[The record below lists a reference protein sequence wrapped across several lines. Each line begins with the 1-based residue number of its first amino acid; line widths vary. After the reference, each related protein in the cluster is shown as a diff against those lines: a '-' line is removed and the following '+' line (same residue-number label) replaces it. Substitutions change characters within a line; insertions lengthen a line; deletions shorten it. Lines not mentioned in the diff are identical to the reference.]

1 MGESQIRNQLLGVA
15 VALAATGTVAYFAH
29 RAGFLKLSAE
39 REESDDEDDGYDS
52 EDPAEEDILGEQLID
67 AAKRGDLQE
76 VQQRL
81 AEGAIVG
88 YQSKGTRRHTRIGL
102 LREQGQ
108 TALHWAAIRGEECIA
123 TILCDS
129 GARVDTADVM
139 GQTPLMLAVYN
150 NKPDVI
156 ELFCKPGTP
165 GSKTALD
172 MQDGRG
178 WSAFHWC
185 VQGGGSMQILRLLK
199 DAGCN
204 SNLRDNEGD
213 TAGDRAGF
221 EGYSRAAQFLGS

>member
-1 MGESQIRNQLLGVA
+1 MGESHVKNQILGVA

-29 RAGFLKLSAE
+29 RAGYLKIGGEAE
-39 REESDDEDDGYDS
+39 DDDDVYDYDSDD
-52 EDPAEEDILGEQLID
+52 PTEEEILGEALID
-67 AAKRGDLQE
+67 ASKRGDLQE
-76 VQQRL
+76 VKRRL
-81 AEGAIVG
+81 AEGALVG

-108 TALHWAAIRGEECIA
+108 TALHWAAIRGEEGIA
-123 TILCDS
+123 EILCNA

-156 ELFCKPGTP
+156 ELFCNPQTP
-165 GSKTALD
+165 GSQRALN

-185 VQGGGSMQILRLLK
+185 VQGGGSMQILRILK
-199 DAGCN
+199 EAGVDP
-204 SNLRDNEGD
+204 SLRDGEGD
-213 TAGDRAGF
+213 TAGQRAGF
-221 EGYSRAAQFLGS
+221 EGYSRAAQFLQS